1 MINTP
6 EDYTLRAWLDAEQ
19 GLHKGPVEP
28 ADIPAPEPHPNEIAT
43 REAVDAGVYAAEHV
57 GL

>member
-6 EDYTLRAWLDAEQ
+6 EDYTLRSWLDAEQ
-19 GLHKGPVEP
+19 GLHKGAVEP
-28 ADIPAPEPHPNEIAT
+28 TDIPTPDPHPNEIAT
-43 REAVDAGVYAAEHV
+43 REAVDAGAYAAEHV